1 MMKEQ
6 EFLNDLLEKYNSGE
20 YRLFDLID
28 RLNHRIFLLDE
39 QHSDELVNLVR
50 KSVKTIPSGKSTL
63 TDTKKSTA
71 VVIETPEEKYQFG
84 IRLVNE

>member
-1 MMKEQ
+1 MLQEQ
-6 EFLNDLLEKYNSGE
+6 DVLNDLLEKYNSGE

-84 IRLVNE
+84 IRLANK